1 MSFTRPNK
9 KFRLEK
15 PPKIE
20 NLKELI
26 EFVKS
31 GKLCRN
37 IDSFSLQGILPHL
50 EELHSLIGLQSVKDS
65 IFKQLI
71 YYIQG
76 MHMRDISGEYLHMR
90 IVGPPGTGK
99 TTIAHIIANIYV
111 GLGILKGKGNED
123 PVKLVHREDFV
134 GKYVGQTGIKTKD
147 LLTSC
152 IGGVMVYDEGYSMGS
167 DSETDSFAKQA
178 VDAITSFLSEHKS
191 DFCFIIVG
199 YEDDIEKY
207 FFSMNK
213 GLARRIP
220 WCHKIEK
227 YTPENIAQIMIKK
240 IKDINWQHELFAYA
254 TLTHIIR
261 ENERLFKNAGGD
273 VENFITKA
281 KIAHANRVFTMD
293 YEHKFIL
300 TTEDFRNAIAA
311 MADTSPK
318 TENNFQH
325 MYS

>member
-9 KFRLEK
+9 KIRLEK

-37 IDSFSLQGILPHL
+37 IDSFALQRILPHL

-90 IVGPPGTGK
+90 IIGPPGTGK
-99 TTIAHIIANIYV
+99 TTIARIIANIYV
-111 GLGILKGKGNED
+111 DLGILKRKDNED

-147 LLTSC
+147 LLT
-152 IGGVMVYDEGYSMGS
+152 
-167 DSETDSFAKQA
+167 
-178 VDAITSFLSEHKS
+178 
-191 DFCFIIVG
+191 
-199 YEDDIEKY
+199 YE
-207 FFSMNK
+207 
-213 GLARRIP
+213 
-220 WCHKIEK
+220 
-227 YTPENIAQIMIKK
+227 
-240 IKDINWQHELFAYA
+240 
-254 TLTHIIR
+254 
-261 ENERLFKNAGGD
+261 
-273 VENFITKA
+273 
-281 KIAHANRVFTMD
+281 
-293 YEHKFIL
+293 
-300 TTEDFRNAIAA
+300 
-311 MADTSPK
+311 
-318 TENNFQH
+318 
-325 MYS
+325 